1 MPFGFSR
8 IIRRTSTLLPARAYF
23 PDASV
28 AYFTGGRPCTY
39 KYIYKIQAD
48 CKAFFQTIRK
58 KDQTMNLKE
67 DLKAGDEITIQIA
80 PFGEYPAETVGG
92 IQLVEVFDRDG
103 FEKISET

>member
-1 MPFGFSR
+1 
-8 IIRRTSTLLPARAYF
+8 
-23 PDASV
+23 
-28 AYFTGGRPCTY
+28 
-39 KYIYKIQAD
+39 
-48 CKAFFQTIRK
+48 
-58 KDQTMNLKE
+58 MNLKE